1 MKFSV
6 GELVILQNAT
16 YFSEWNG
23 AIGEVLGAQQL
34 RNCMDMHSMK
44 TEWLQRYSVLPL
56 VDDGFRV
63 FCSESQL
70 RKLNRSRSVASE
82 VARSAGC
89 RPAQC
94 DS

>member
-23 AIGEVLGAQQL
+23 VIGEVLGALQL
-34 RNCMDMHSMK
+34 RNCMDMHTME

-56 VDDGFRV
+56 VEGAFRIH
-63 FCSESQL
+63 CAERQL
-70 RKLNRSRSVASE
+70 RKLD
-82 VARSAGC
+82 RSASVTELNEAVLGLSLIC
-89 RPAQC
+89 TH
-94 DS
+94 